1 MHPPPM
7 PRTMNRLLEALRL
20 RVAGWIRRLSAA
32 PSRREVE
39 RATATLR
46 DPIRRRPE
54 ADEAARQAT
63 RRLDGETPSSD
74 PTLPTE

>member
-1 MHPPPM
+1 MD
-7 PRTMNRLLEALRL
+7 RTMNRLLEALRL

-46 DPIRRRPE
+46 DPIRRPE
-54 ADEAARQAT
+54 ADEAARQAM